1 MFPKNLSETE
11 IKNIIMKSLE
21 KGTYKGTARNG
32 DKSYVYS
39 INKYGINQ
47 VKVIVNKDGVIKT
60 DYPLSG
66 NKSKV
71 NL

>member
-1 MFPKNLSETE
+1 MFLQN
-11 IKNIIMKSLE
+11 MKSLE

-47 VKVIVNKDGVIKT
+47 VKVIVNKDE
-60 DYPLSG
+60 S
-66 NKSKV
+66 
-71 NL
+71 